1 MRIATVAHR
10 KGKGDLVW
18 YSWVGAKKKK
28 TVPAHGSTLVGVSK
42 DGAFKLLEA
51 IKTQKK
57 TMHYDVWLREC
68 CVHQTNNLQA
78 SYVLPSIGNFDEH
91 ISGCDPTNTGVPGGL
106 RPSQWD
112 DYWCMEGVRVDKK
125 DSKHKTRNV
134 CAFQEKGTDWGIPV
148 QFGDDLKRMW
158 WKTAEPPDCYWDKA
172 PEMWTELLHQ
182 RGWLDDWGWL
192 KIPTYLTRP
201 RHNLSWRELEMEPD
215 AHPWDAQ
222 SGTYSPISR
231 LAEHLVIW
239 HPDDFFIVKGH
250 DTRTARDMRDH
261 LTRYK
266 RRCFSKP
273 WEAGYS
279 KI

>member
-1 MRIATVAHR
+1 
-10 KGKGDLVW
+10 
-18 YSWVGAKKKK
+18 
-28 TVPAHGSTLVGVSK
+28 
-42 DGAFKLLEA
+42 
-51 IKTQKK
+51 
-57 TMHYDVWLREC
+57 MHFDIWLRDAC
-68 CVHQTNNLQA
+68 IHQTNNLQA

-201 RHNLSWRELEMEPD
+201 RHNFSWRELEMEPD

-250 DTRTARDMRDH
+250 DTRTARDTRDH
-261 LTRYK
+261 LSRYK